1 MSNLTHAKHA
11 SKQERE
17 GCSSVKGRRRDQDV
31 DVLGWLEV
39 RGCGSGSGWLRLV
52 LGQRSD
58 RERQSISV
66 FGASDDVIHSR
77 VGCGSAWEVKS
88 IHSHIPIRARLSQR
102 RVQGK
107 GLEYRQSNS
116 TFKKEKTGDA
126 RRQVDS
132 RAKRQGKG

>member
-1 MSNLTHAKHA
+1 MQNNQARGEEGKLSNLTHAKHA

-17 GCSSVKGRRRDQDV
+17 GCSSVKGRQRDQDV

-77 VGCGSAWEVKS
+77 GGCGSAWEVKYNTQP
-88 IHSHIPIRARLSQR
+88 HPH
-102 RVQGK
+102 QGK
-107 GLEYRQSNS
+107 
-116 TFKKEKTGDA
+116 A
-126 RRQVDS
+126 
-132 RAKRQGKG
+132 

>member
-1 MSNLTHAKHA
+1 MQT
-11 SKQERE
+11 KQERE
-17 GCSSVKGRRRDQDV
+17 GCSSVKGRQRDQDV

-88 IHSHIPIRARLSQR
+88 DQYTATSPSGQGLVSAECK
-102 RVQGK
+102 GK
-107 GLEYRQSNS
+107 G
-116 TFKKEKTGDA
+116 
-126 RRQVDS
+126 
-132 RAKRQGKG
+132 